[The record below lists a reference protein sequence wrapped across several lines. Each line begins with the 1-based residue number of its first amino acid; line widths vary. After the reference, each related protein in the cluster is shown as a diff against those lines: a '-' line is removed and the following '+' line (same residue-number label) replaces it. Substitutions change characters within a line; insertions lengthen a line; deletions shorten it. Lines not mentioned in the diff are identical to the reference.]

1 MKKYLIIPLAAF
13 ALVSC
18 TEDVMDD
25 INKDNGNP
33 PIEVI
38 DGKLMITD
46 AITST
51 AYTTT
56 SGDYS
61 FYTSVLNEQLFGCG
75 NNQFKELEMRNTS
88 ETAGSSTFN
97 NVWNGTYA
105 NLLNLNNIMTKCAD
119 GGLNAGQHD
128 LLGMAQL
135 LSAIN
140 WGILTDM
147 HGDIPCSQA
156 IQGSETKQ
164 PVIDPQKDV
173 YTKIMNLIDNAIN
186 NLQTAIDNGESHVGA
201 QDLLY
206 NGDASK
212 WLAAAYAVKARY
224 KLHLSFR
231 DAAALDDAAT
241 AAQKAID
248 LGFSGCDF
256 DRFDGKSNSMNP
268 WAAFQ
273 YSRDYIGNSASLHN
287 KMADR
292 NDPRCDVYF
301 RHYDASETGPVTY
314 GINGNL
320 ADAQK
325 TYEIGAPGWLEYQA
339 NGAPAGIAASI
350 HILSLSEVYFILAE
364 VKARKGTDYTSD
376 LTNAIEASFDDTRSF
391 GTVTGTA
398 ADYVASLSSRLADN
412 AVKEVMIQKYISQVR
427 DENVEAYNDIRRC
440 KAMGET
446 FVAFENPRDTQQ
458 GVNYWPLRLP
468 YGNSDVSANPNVA
481 KAYGDG
487 KYVFTENIWIFGGNR

>member
-1 MKKYLIIPLAAF
+1 MKKYLLFSVAALA
-13 ALVSC
+13 LTSC

-51 AYTTT
+51 AYTTS

-61 FYTSVLNEQLFGCG
+61 FYLSVLNEQLFGCG

-88 ETAGSSTFN
+88 ETAASATFN
-97 NVWNGTYA
+97 NTWNGTYA
-105 NLLNLNNIMTKCAD
+105 NLLNLQNIIDKCAD
-119 GGLNAGQHD
+119 GGLNSGQHD

-135 LSAIN
+135 LSALN

-147 HGDIPCSQA
+147 HGDIPCSEA
-156 IQGSETKQ
+156 LHGAALKQ
-164 PVIDPQKDV
+164 PALDKQEVI
-173 YTKIMNLIDNAIN
+173 YTKIISLIDNAIAN
-186 NLQTAIDNGESHVGA
+186 FETAIADGESHVGA
-201 QDLLY
+201 QDLLFG
-206 NGDASK
+206 GDCSK
-212 WLAAAYAVKARY
+212 WMATAYAVKARY

-231 DAAALDDAAT
+231 NPSALDEAAT

-248 LGFSGCDF
+248 LGFAGAEFANFTGD
-256 DRFDGKSNSMNP
+256 SNSMNP

-287 KMADR
+287 KMAER

-301 RHYDASETGPVTY
+301 CHYDASEDGPVTY

-320 ADAQK
+320 ADAQT

-339 NGAPAGIAASI
+339 NGAPKGIAASV

-364 VKARKGTDYTSD
+364 VKARKGTDFTAD
-376 LTNAIEASFDDTRSF
+376 LTDAIDASLDDTRSF
-391 GTVTGTA
+391 GNVSGTA
-398 ADYVASLSSRLADN
+398 ADYVATLAARLAAN
-412 AVKEVMIQKYISQVR
+412 PVKEVMIQKYIAQVR

-446 FVAFENPRDTQQ
+446 FVTFENPRNTQQ
-458 GVNYWPLRLP
+458 GINYWPLRLP

-487 KYVFTENIWIFGGNR
+487 KYVFTENIWLYGGSR

>member
-1 MKKYLIIPLAAF
+1 MKKYLLFPIVALA
-13 ALVSC
+13 LTGC

-33 PIEVI
+33 PVEVI

-51 AYTTT
+51 AYSTS

-61 FYTSVLNEQLFGCG
+61 FYLSVLNEQLFGCG
-75 NNQFKELEMRNTS
+75 NNQFKEVEMRNPA
-88 ETAGSSTFN
+88 ETAASATFN

-105 NLLNLNNIMTKCAD
+105 NLLNLNTIIAKCAD

-135 LSAIN
+135 LSALN

-147 HGDIPCSQA
+147 HGDIPCSEA
-156 IQGSETKQ
+156 TEGSALKQ
-164 PVIDPQKDV
+164 PKIDKQEAV
-173 YTKIMNLIDNAIN
+173 YTKIMGLIDDAISNFETAIN
-186 NLQTAIDNGESHVGA
+186 EGEAHVGA
-201 QDLLY
+201 QDLLFG
-206 NGDASK
+206 GDCSR
-212 WLAAAYAVKARY
+212 WLATSYAVKARY

-231 DAAALDDAAT
+231 NPAALNEAAT
-241 AAQKAID
+241 AAQKALD
-248 LGFSGCDF
+248 LGFTGADF
-256 DRFDGKSNSMNP
+256 ARFTGDSNSMNP

-287 KMADR
+287 KMAERD
-292 NDPRCDVYF
+292 DPRCDVYF

-314 GINGNL
+314 GVNGNL
-320 ADAQK
+320 ADAQT

-339 NGAPAGIAASI
+339 NGAPKGIAASV

-364 VKARKGTDYTSD
+364 VKARNGGDYLPD
-376 LTNAIEASFDDTRSF
+376 LTDAVAASFEDTRAF
-391 GTVTGTA
+391 GDVTGTA
-398 ADYVASLSSRLADN
+398 SDYVAALAGRLAAN
-412 AVKEVMIQKYISQVR
+412 PVKEVMIQKYIAQVR
-427 DENVEAYNDIRRC
+427 DENVETYNDIRRC
-440 KAMGET
+440 KAKGET
-446 FVAFENPRDTQQ
+446 FVTFENPRNTQQ

-481 KAYGDG
+481 QAYGNG
-487 KYVFTENIWIFGGNR
+487 KYVFTENIWLYGGSR